1 MENAATGTVV
11 GTAAGVDPDASDTK
25 TYSLTDTAGGRFA
38 INSTTG
44 VITVADGSGLNYEG
58 ATSHS
63 ITVRVTDAGGQHYDK
78 TFTIGVTNVNTAPPG
93 IDGGDGGEQGL
104 VAALFQ
110 GSAAG
115 PDTDQPLTHT
125 VGIDADSETK
135 PGMDELRNPVEW
147 NTQPTTVDI
156 LDTGRNH
163 LHILPGGD
171 AKPVEDVGRKQ
182 SSSTSS
188 DQHEVIAGSSDSME
202 GLRHQDDQMPW
213 PPIEGMQPVPDD
225 AGDLAMPMV
234 AGLVG
239 AALQGNMRKKE
250 KLTTMHGDSPIGV
263 QKTANEQ
270 TAQESSPDD
279 NEAPPRAA

>member
-1 MENAATGTVV
+1 
-11 GTAAGVDPDASDTK
+11 
-25 TYSLTDTAGGRFA
+25 
-38 INSTTG
+38 
-44 VITVADGSGLNYEG
+44 
-58 ATSHS
+58 
-63 ITVRVTDAGGQHYDK
+63 
-78 TFTIGVTNVNTAPPG
+78 
-93 IDGGDGGEQGL
+93 
-104 VAALFQ
+104 
-110 GSAAG
+110 
-115 PDTDQPLTHT
+115 
-125 VGIDADSETK
+125 
-135 PGMDELRNPVEW
+135 
-147 NTQPTTVDI
+147 
-156 LDTGRNH
+156 
-163 LHILPGGD
+163 
-171 AKPVEDVGRKQ
+171 
-182 SSSTSS
+182 
-188 DQHEVIAGSSDSME
+188 ME